1 MSNYTVSNIG
11 QNAATGSTTASF
23 LKVFSGE
30 VITAFETANTTLDK
44 HMVRTISSG
53 KSAQMPVIG
62 KVTTAAYHTAGNEIT
77 GGSVTHNE
85 RTISIENLLIAPV
98 FISKIDEAMNHFDV
112 RSIYT
117 KEMGRALASQMDKH
131 VYQNLILASRA
142 SAVAPQAAGQ
152 SITDADFNTNAASAA
167 ASIFSAAEKL
177 DALDVPS
184 EDRYAAVSPAAYY
197 NLIQGTTVINRDWG
211 GNGSYAE
218 GKVLKVAGINII
230 MSNNIP
236 STNVTSGVAQ
246 GSSTNFAGNFSTTVG
261 CVWQK
266 NAIGTVKLLDL
277 STEMDYQIQ
286 RQGTLMVA
294 KYAMGHG
301 ILNPICAIEIKT
313 S

>member
-1 MSNYTVSNIG
+1 MSNYTVSDIG
-11 QNAATGSTTASF
+11 QNAGSGSTTAAF

-30 VITAFETANTTLDK
+30 VITAFETANSTLDK
-44 HMVRTISSG
+44 HLVRTISSG
-53 KSAQMPVIG
+53 KSAQFPVVG

-98 FISKIDEAMNHFDV
+98 FIAKIDEAMSHYDV

-117 KEMGRALASQMDKH
+117 KEMGRALANQMDKH
-131 VYQNLILASRA
+131 VYQNLILNSRA
-142 SAVAPQAAGQ
+142 SAAAPQAAGAAL
-152 SITDADFNTNAASAA
+152 TDADFNTNAASAA
-167 ASIFSAAEKL
+167 ATIFSAAQ
-177 DALDVPS
+177 ALDEADVPA

-211 GNGSYAE
+211 GSGSYSD

-230 MSNNIP
+230 PTNNLP
-236 STNVTSGVAQ
+236 STNISSGVDQ

-266 NAIGTVKLLDL
+266 NAVGTVKLMDL

-294 KYAMGHG
+294 KYAMGHAP
-301 ILNPICAIEIKT
+301 LNPVCSIEIKT